1 MMGQSFKKKLISPK
15 YMAVPVF
22 FTLLVTTSYAQSS
35 NTIGIYPPNTK
46 PYGISYEDHIKNY
59 WKFVIKF
66 PNKSNPW
73 TDETG
78 KMCRNGQEELNSSIF
93 YLPTGGGGNF
103 ERVCKIPAGV
113 GIFIPVLVGEFS
125 LLESNKGTK
134 PEDLRSTAKN
144 DQENMHVFTLAIGD
158 KKLETEDMKKYGVL
172 TGLFNLTF
180 PKDNLF
186 GVAIPGNTSTLAGA
200 DGYYV
205 ITEPLPKGTYVIKTN
220 GEMCTKDDGCPSG
233 DNFKGNVTTTLI
245 AE

>member
-78 KMCRNGQEELNSSIF
+78 KMCRNGREGLLILRYFTYQQVEVVILKEF
-93 YLPTGGGGNF
+93 ARYLQ
-103 ERVCKIPAGV
+103 A
-113 GIFIPVLVGEFS
+113 
-125 LLESNKGTK
+125 
-134 PEDLRSTAKN
+134 
-144 DQENMHVFTLAIGD
+144 
-158 KKLETEDMKKYGVL
+158 
-172 TGLFNLTF
+172 
-180 PKDNLF
+180 
-186 GVAIPGNTSTLAGA
+186 
-200 DGYYV
+200 
-205 ITEPLPKGTYVIKTN
+205 
-220 GEMCTKDDGCPSG
+220 
-233 DNFKGNVTTTLI
+233 
-245 AE
+245 